1 MNFPIPK
8 SNDLTSQKYYIA
20 KYGSIE
26 KLIDKAKNGE
36 IHAQADLGWAYS
48 EGFGDLLPQDDDK
61 AIGWLSTAI
70 DKGYELP
77 HTLGKLGELLQGC
90 HGQGKVREK
99 QKFFKVREKSG
110 NFAKSQGKSQFL
122 SKSVKSQGILFS
134 GWRKVL

>member
-1 MNFPIPK
+1 MFALVQFKDSMPI
-8 SNDLTSQKYYIA
+8 Q
-20 KYGSIE
+20 
-26 KLIDKAKNGE
+26 
-36 IHAQADLGWAYS
+36 
-48 EGFGDLLPQDDDK
+48 
-61 AIGWLSTAI
+61 
-70 DKGYELP
+70 
-77 HTLGKLGELLQGC
+77 QGC

>member
-1 MNFPIPK
+1 MNSKLFFFLK
-8 SNDLTSQKYYIA
+8 SWLTY
-20 KYGSIE
+20 
-26 KLIDKAKNGE
+26 
-36 IHAQADLGWAYS
+36 
-48 EGFGDLLPQDDDK
+48 
-61 AIGWLSTAI
+61 LS
-70 DKGYELP
+70 LRQRCVFC
-77 HTLGKLGELLQGC
+77 LGESRKGAIHLNSTSFQKRFQYGQGC